1 MPGGGHLWGVK
12 LGDVE
17 RLRGELAE
25 FVGDVFGSLPRRDQ
39 RRWGACYLRGLMLD
53 GRRKSI
59 QPMAE
64 RLPEGN
70 MQALQQFVNQSPWDP
85 LPVRRRIAR
94 RLSETITPQVWVID
108 DVSFPK
114 CGHASA
120 GVARQ
125 YCGALGKRAN
135 CQVAVSVHAATDTA
149 SCPLDWQL
157 YLPREWTDEPGRCR
171 RAGIP
176 DDVLHQEK
184 WRLALGLLD
193 NVAEWGPKAPVVV
206 ADAGYGVSTPFR
218 HGLQERGMS
227 YVLALTGKEVAH
239 ELSIKPF
246 QPDHGGLGPPTLPR
260 YRTAPRALTVHAA
273 EAAAAGHFTEVLW
286 RQGSKGAMTS
296 QFAVLTVRTAG
307 KQSLAAAQAA
317 GGGRNQWDGV
327 LPPFHRPGRVACRP
341 GDPDG
346 FLDIEPAARDAR
358 RRAGAVGEDALAH
371 RTRLPRAQTRSRPGP
386 LRGTH
391 LARLAPPR
399 HPRHRRPSLPHPQ
412 AARPKSPHAGL
423 TLYQIL
429 DLLQDLLKS
438 WTGTCTT
445 CNRPLP
451 RNRSRHRT

>member
-1 MPGGGHLWGVK
+1 MK

-327 LPPFHRPGRVACRP
+327 LPPSTVLVEWPAGQETPTGFWISNLPPETPVAELVRWAKMRWRIEHDYRELKHGLGLDHFEGRTWRGWHHHVT
-341 GDPDG
+341 
-346 FLDIEPAARDAR
+346 LVTAA
-358 RRAGAVGEDALAH
+358 
-371 RTRLPRAQTRSRPGP
+371 
-386 LRGTH
+386 
-391 LARLAPPR
+391 
-399 HPRHRRPSLPHPQ
+399 Q
-412 AARPKSPHAGL
+412 AFL
-423 TLYQIL
+423 TLRRL
-429 DLLQDLLKS
+429 DPKAH
-438 WTGTCTT
+438 T
-445 CNRPLP
+445 PA
-451 RNRSRHRT
+451 